1 MANDPA
7 SKIAALS
14 RKSPPPAPKA
24 GVGLESVQRPRDN
37 PKRVGNNGSETLEAS
52 RSARAYVVS
61 QKRPDPLPRRGALV
75 GALGLE
81 TVIGADERKR
91 ILDTD
96 LLPWRMICAL
106 EMYGADD
113 STMIGTGWLVGPS
126 TIITA
131 GHCVYLNEFGPQK
144 WAKRIKIMPGRN
156 GGEHPFKDQECESLA
171 YSVHARWAE
180 AVDVNGSGQ
189 DYDIG
194 AIHLDKPIGNAL
206 GWFGIEVLSES
217 ELVNYLVNISG
228 YPADRGQ
235 GTEQYFHANR
245 VKNVTSRRVFYDID
259 TFGGQSGSPV
269 WIHRDPQ
276 APPTVIG
283 IHAYG
288 IGGSTLQLNSAP
300 RIDAEILQLIEHW
313 ISEDNKRLPSGTAIS

>member
-1 MANDPA
+1 MANEPA
-7 SKIAALS
+7 NPIAALS
-14 RKSPPPAPKA
+14 RRSPPPATKS
-24 GVGLESVQRPRDN
+24 GVGLESVQPPRPN
-37 PKRVGNNGSETLEAS
+37 PKRLGNTGSETLEAS

-61 QKRPDPLPRRGALV
+61 QKRADPLPRRGALV

-81 TVIGADERKR
+81 TVIGADDRKR

-96 LLPWRMICAL
+96 LLPWRMICAM

-113 STMIGTGWLVGPS
+113 SAMIGTGWLVGPC

-156 GGEHPFKDQECESLA
+156 GGEHPFAEQECESVMF
-171 YSVHARWAE
+171 SVDARWAD
-180 AVDVNGSGQ
+180 AVDKNGNGQ

-206 GWFGIEVLSES
+206 GWFGIEVLTEN
-217 ELVNYLVNISG
+217 ELANFLVNISG
-228 YPADRGQ
+228 YPGDRGA
-235 GTEQYFHANR
+235 GAEQYFHANR
-245 VKNVTSRRVFYDID
+245 IKNVTKRRVFYDID
-259 TFGGQSGSPV
+259 TYGGQSGSPV
-269 WIHRDPQ
+269 WIHREPQ

-288 IGGSTLQLNSAP
+288 VGGNTLQLNSAP
-300 RIDAEILQLIEHW
+300 RIDAEVLSLIEYW
-313 ISEDNKRLPSGTAIS
+313 VGEDNKRVPSGPAVS